1 MMKSALLRK
10 TPKKTPAMSAKK
22 TPEMS
27 AKKTPA
33 MSAKKTPAMSAKKTP
48 EMSAKKTPAMSAKQ
62 NAEMSAKQNAEMSAK
77 KTPEMSAKQNATPTS
92 AKQNA
97 EMSAKTS
104 NSKDV
109 STGVT
114 YKDQEVFHTRK
125 GDIQHQQEN
134 FRRSIDIDQRKRN
147 LSIRRYSYRQKCI
160 NEILLLCIS
169 ECSVTPRVIWV
180 LAFHAGVRPPTPIRE
195 RIRGLGSGVGI
206 TIIATGIV
214 RVAAFL
220 PLVGTPSPIFEI
232 DRARFG
238 VTVFVIAAG
247 IVRVLTFLPLVGPPA
262 PILNRLLAAALTAT
276 TAGRDFYSACRTSS
290 IRFSN
295 EFTSIIRRTGR
306 PSGRRPSGRRPSGRR
321 PSGRRPSGRR
331 PSRRR
336 SSFVALTA
344 TTAGRDFYSACRT
357 SSIRFSNEFT
367 SIISILRVYGIFTS
381 SPHYHRDDKHEY
393 RTYQHRVLHNYTV
406 IL

>member
-1 MMKSALLRK
+1 
-10 TPKKTPAMSAKK
+10 
-22 TPEMS
+22 
-27 AKKTPA
+27 

-48 EMSAKKTPAMSAKQ
+48 EMSAKKTPA
-62 NAEMSAKQNAEMSAK
+62 MSAKQNAEMSAK

-160 NEILLLCIS
+160 NEILLLALS
-169 ECSVTPRVIWV
+169 SGVRVGSIT
-180 LAFHAGVRPPTPIRE
+180 AGVVIVPALHTRVRPPTPIRE

-393 RTYQHRVLHNYTV
+393 RTYQHRVLHNYNV